1 VHQLD
6 IKVLYITVVIC
17 YILASFKLCE
27 LPDSA
32 RVICPNM

>member
-1 VHQLD
+1 MG
-6 IKVLYITVVIC
+6 ITVVIC
-17 YILASFKLCE
+17 YILASFKLLCE